1 MVSVL
6 EGREAFP
13 CYRAKICEFEEKRK
27 FFLRVWK
34 KALTFGFHVW
44 KKLFWKAF

>member
-1 MVSVL
+1 MRLSRDTEPRFVNL
-6 EGREAFP
+6 ERKESF
-13 CYRAKICEFEEKRK
+13 FESLE
-27 FFLRVWK
+27 